1 MAMWRFCTNVVI
13 SSCSLTTHAV
23 GHARI
28 IEGAEAVSAD
38 HDADELRRVAAFNG
52 PVLADM
58 LSPLRQHDAAR
69 GLTAPNNLG
78 PFLAVNGMKIQIGDA
93 GAPLDYFE
101 VLKHLRWRRRL
112 RVALNMLG
120 LKPAHV
126 TGLLKPTKG
135 QVRGV
140 DSSDQAGCGD
150 VCHWL
155 VHEW

>member
-1 MAMWRFCTNVVI
+1 MCCVFI
-13 SSCSLTTHAV
+13 FSLTAYAV

-28 IEGAEAVSAD
+28 IEGAETASAD
-38 HDADELRRVAAFNG
+38 HDADNLRMAAAFNE

-58 LSPLRQHDAAR
+58 LSTLRQHDSGR
-69 GLTAPNNLG
+69 GLSVEDNLG
-78 PFLAVNGMKIQIGDA
+78 PFLAVNGMKIHIGDA

-101 VLKHLRWRRRL
+101 VLRQLRWRRRL

-120 LKPAHV
+120 LKSAHV

-140 DSSDQAGCGD
+140 DSSF
-150 VCHWL
+150 
-155 VHEW
+155 